1 MLLILQAA
9 AETAVSSGVDLTTI
23 ITSIIGT
30 VGVGGVIKL
39 FQVHTKSKRDKRK
52 EANAGTIE
60 FKDSLKERVIELED
74 KVDGLQDKIEE
85 MIKMY
90 TDKIIALSTETA
102 TLRAE
107 NKGYVAEIDELKSE
121 IHSLKNN

>member
-1 MLLILQAA
+1 MLLLLQAA

-121 IHSLKNN
+121 IHSIKNN

>member
-121 IHSLKNN
+121 IHSIKNN